1 MKPKLIHVLSIVCA
15 VAVLLTVQCISYAA
29 PSVNNS
35 IKGQENPG
43 SVPGDYRNGL
53 EAILA
58 TGDGNAIVLP
68 DSKSYFPTLNYL
80 YISAPKNNSVYV
92 YRDLTANPNQTM
104 PTAYQGSRVL
114 ALAEQDGFTC
124 VIYHDLD
131 NKAHAGWVNSD
142 HLSYVFPGKESSVG
156 RNISSVA
163 LQNAGDPEL
172 EWSRD
177 NFIGEKQKYT
187 LLEEP
192 IQNCVQFTLD
202 YQVTARNGAQTNQ
215 ILGPRT
221 VYVNDG
227 SGWVEVGTFDYA
239 DLGAMH
245 ISVYLPAPMT
255 LAAVATSATCAK
267 PDVFSFRQSVLD
279 PMV

>member
-1 MKPKLIHVLSIVCA
+1 MKRKMICLLSLVCA
-15 VAVLLTVQCISYAA
+15 VSVLLTAQCVAFAA

-35 IKGQENPG
+35 IKGQPSPG
-43 SVPGDYRNGL
+43 SVPGDYRNGV

-58 TGDGNAIVLP
+58 TGDGSAIALP
-68 DSKSYFPTLNYL
+68 DSKSYFPTLNTM

-92 YRDLTANPNQTM
+92 YRDLTANQNKTM

-114 ALAEQDGFTC
+114 ALAEQEGFTC
-124 VIYHDLD
+124 VIYHDYD
-131 NKAHAGWVNSD
+131 NKAHAGWVNSE
-142 HLSYVFPGKESSVG
+142 HLSAAFPGEESSVG
-156 RNISSVA
+156 WNSFA
-163 LQNAGDPEL
+163 YLLQNAGDPEVV
-172 EWSRD
+172 WSRD
-177 NFIGEKQKYT
+177 NFVGSQQKYT

-192 IQNCVQFTLD
+192 VQNCVQFTLD

-221 VYVNDG
+221 IYVNDG
-227 SGWVEVGTFDYA
+227 SGWEEVGTFDYA

-245 ISVYLPAPMT
+245 VTVYLPAPMT
-255 LAAVATSATCAK
+255 LAAVATAASCAK
-267 PDVFSFRQSVLD
+267 PDVFSFRQCVLD